1 MSSEYENYLSE
12 SEKIWNEYYHRYGN
26 SFSPDGILNPK
37 EYFESNKLKVMFLL
51 MENYNKGDWNIIET
65 IDNTKELYKEPGNGS
80 RCWAPNIIRTLL
92 YTRDEKWI
100 RYIGNGQVAG
110 TGFAYLNI
118 KKHDEGNYKSCNID
132 LDANAKNDRDLLNR
146 QIIAC
151 SPDVVFCAAKEN
163 YNRLKNIILDVVQE
177 NTIHNI
183 AHIITYKANTSV
195 KQLLAIEWFHPSRNS
210 KGWSV
215 DDCKLRIDELRP
227 WIKSYSKNSI

>member
-100 RYIGNGQVAG
+100 RYRRAADNPSCLAYGLNAG
-110 TGFAYLNI
+110 T
-118 KKHDEGNYKSCNID
+118 
-132 LDANAKNDRDLLNR
+132 
-146 QIIAC
+146 
-151 SPDVVFCAAKEN
+151 
-163 YNRLKNIILDVVQE
+163 RLFFV
-177 NTIHNI
+177 
-183 AHIITYKANTSV
+183 
-195 KQLLAIEWFHPSRNS
+195 
-210 KGWSV
+210 
-215 DDCKLRIDELRP
+215 
-227 WIKSYSKNSI
+227 